1 MLVAVLYTGQV
12 RTMNNTI
19 NYIQNVVR
27 NKDSHLFGV
36 IQADDGNFEHYSSL
50 IHEKINDSVKSLIS
64 YDKGAYIPLR
74 EELLNNMHIEG
85 NGEFWKN
92 YLRNSGSMIEYN
104 QLYLAFNEMKKYEEL
119 NNIRYDYVIRL
130 RTDVVITRTI
140 DFSWLTLTEEQV
152 ESKVNRLK
160 EIYPDY
166 SVSRLMNNLLCEERR
181 SFVNRSDLSVEV
193 SDIID
198 YIKNGRYII
207 SLRKN
212 VFYIVKR
219 ELVDDFIDIGIKYG
233 SIKDYAYDN
242 WFDAESQLELFLKR
256 ANITYFD
263 SVTEVEGDSL
273 YKYYVCN
280 YFDQEGNLLI
290 RDDVLFFIMRSNL

>member
-50 IHEKINDSVKSLIS
+50 LRDKIHDNVKSLVA
-64 YDKGAYIPLR
+64 YDKGAYVPLR
-74 EELLNNMHIEG
+74 EELLNNMDV
-85 NGEFWKN
+85 GEFWKN

-104 QLYLAFNEMKKYEEL
+104 QLYWAFNEMKKYEEL

-130 RTDVVITRTI
+130 RTDVVITRPI
-140 DFSWLTLTEEQV
+140 DFSWLALTEEQV
-152 ESKVNRLK
+152 ESKANRLK

-166 SVSRLMNNLLCEERR
+166 SISHFMNNLLCEERR

-207 SLRKN
+207 RLRKN

-219 ELVDDFIDIGIKYG
+219 DFVDDFIEIGIKYG
-233 SIKDYAYDN
+233 SIKDYAYAN

-256 ANITYFD
+256 ANITSFD
-263 SVTEVEGDSL
+263 SVTGVEDDSL

-280 YFDQEGNLLI
+280 YFDQQGNLLI
-290 RDDVLFFIMRSNL
+290 RDDVLFFIMRCNL

>member
-12 RTMNNTI
+12 RTINNTI

-50 IHEKINDSVKSLIS
+50 LHDKINDNVKSLVS
-64 YDKGAYIPLR
+64 YDKGAYVPLR
-74 EELLNNMHIEG
+74 EELLTNMDVG
-85 NGEFWKN
+85 DFWKN

-130 RTDVVITRTI
+130 RTDVVITRSI
-140 DFSWLTLTEEQV
+140 DFSWLAFTEEQI
-152 ESKVNRLK
+152 ESKANRLK
-160 EIYPDY
+160 EIYSDY
-166 SVSRLMNNLLCEERR
+166 SVSHLMNNLLCEERR
-181 SFVNRSDLSVEV
+181 SFVNRSDLSHEV

-219 ELVDDFIDIGIKYG
+219 ELVDDFIEIGIKYG
-233 SIKDYAYDN
+233 SIKDYAYAN

-280 YFDQEGNLLI
+280 YFDQHGNLLI
-290 RDDVLFFIMRSNL
+290 RDDVLFFIMRCNL